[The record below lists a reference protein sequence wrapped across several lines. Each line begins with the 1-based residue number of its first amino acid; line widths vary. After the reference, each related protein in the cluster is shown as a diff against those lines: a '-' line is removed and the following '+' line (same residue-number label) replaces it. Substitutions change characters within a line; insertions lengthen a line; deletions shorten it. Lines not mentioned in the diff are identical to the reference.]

1 MNATKTPPNVTKNI
15 PKEDSSG
22 ADSGRRVRDCVV
34 KAELVGPTEETI
46 VPVRL
51 TEPTLIALVGCTEAC
66 IVTADAKDILFVAER
81 KLLRFGEMTVLT
93 LLIVAVQFEHHGGL
107 EGTLVIV
114 EDVNGKLELSRPVIK
129 VIKSR
134 QIQLPINRRT
144 KFEF

>member
-1 MNATKTPPNVTKNI
+1 M
-15 PKEDSSG
+15 
-22 ADSGRRVRDCVV
+22 

-51 TEPTLIALVGCTEAC
+51 TEPTLMALVGCTEAC
-66 IVTADAKDILFVAER
+66 IVRDAKDILFVAER

-114 EDVNGKLELSRPVIK
+114 EDVNGKLELSRPAIK
-129 VIKSR
+129 VITSR
-134 QIQLPINRRT
+134 QIQLLINRRT